1 MKVPHDCQ
9 EETILNWK
17 QLFDMQAQL
26 DQHIQRQHCLKGEDL
41 IGRKILAFQV
51 ELGELANETR
61 CFKFWSLKAPS
72 APAVI
77 LEEYVDGLHFLLS
90 LGLTLGY
97 RFEELEAAPGSLD
110 LCGLFQQVYRAA
122 TYFEGET
129 SETNFLSPI
138 QAFMAL
144 AAKLELTP
152 EKIMAAYGAKNAVNF
167 QRQEEGY

>member
-1 MKVPHDCQ
+1 M
-9 EETILNWK
+9 NWK
-17 QLFDMQAQL
+17 HLFDMQAQL
-26 DQHIQRQHCLKGEDL
+26 DRHIQQNHRLEAEEL

-61 CFKFWSLKAPS
+61 CFKFWSLKPPS
-72 APAVI
+72 SRQVI

-97 RFEELEAAPGSLD
+97 RFDQLEEVSVAAD
-110 LCGLFQQVYRAA
+110 LCDHFQQVYRTA
-122 TYFEGET
+122 THFEEET
-129 SETNFLSPI
+129 SRSKYQQLF

-144 AAKLELTP
+144 AAKLDLDSEAVMEAYM
-152 EKIMAAYGAKNAVNF
+152 EKNTVNY